1 MTLVNW
7 ILAIIAGTGFS
18 LFLFAI
24 YITMRRREDEI
35 EILSRNSERPSP
47 TERDK

>member
-7 ILAIIAGTGFS
+7 MLAIIAGTGFG
-18 LFLFAI
+18 LFIFGI
-24 YITMRRREDEI
+24 YITMRMREEEI
-35 EILSRNSERPSP
+35 EILSRNSERPAQ